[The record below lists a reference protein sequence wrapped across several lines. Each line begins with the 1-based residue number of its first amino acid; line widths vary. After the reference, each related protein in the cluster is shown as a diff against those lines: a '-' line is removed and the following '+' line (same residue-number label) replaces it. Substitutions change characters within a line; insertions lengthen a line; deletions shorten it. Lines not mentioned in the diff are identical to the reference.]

1 MFDLKQFFR
10 KRQEG
15 KLREA
20 ERARETIRTAFTQRY
35 LNFKA
40 LLSLNDQ
47 VLETVNEMEQALED
61 DRGFGMPF
69 IRAHCTSL
77 SVNLF
82 KIIKNLNEIADRRYE
97 ALYSVFD
104 GIWAKI
110 DQEVKK
116 KRTSPQGDW
125 VLPLE
130 SLTRDMAGQA
140 GNKMANLGE
149 VKNLAGLPVP
159 EGFVITASAYAY
171 FMEATYIQDEINRR
185 MQFLDSTDIAKLHE
199 TSAEI
204 QKLIV
209 KALLPVDLEDAILA
223 AHHDLVRK
231 TKSGLHVSMRSSAL
245 GEDARG
251 ASFAGQYRSILN
263 VSPEYLILSYKEILA
278 SKYSVPAIA
287 YRLNKG
293 FMDEDIIMCVGCMA
307 MIEAEAAGVMY
318 SNDPADIR
326 IQEIVINAALG
337 LGKAVVDGSLI
348 PDLFLLDKKNPE
360 HLIKKEIQKKTK
372 KIVCHPEEGVC
383 LEVMVDTD
391 SMKPAITDEQAR
403 QLAQMALALENHFG
417 CPQDIEWAIGTD
429 GFIRILQSRPLLV
442 LGTEMPEL
450 IPGKSDDDSASQ
462 AFEVLLDGGIT
473 ASPGVACGPAY
484 LVETTLDML
493 QFAPGSV
500 LVAKNPLPQWAALL
514 NNAVAVV
521 TEQGALTGHL
531 AAVAREFK
539 LPALMGVQGAF
550 QKIHSG
556 DLITVDANHH
566 HIYAGKADALLARV
580 ASKTSRMKGSPVYQ
594 ILENILKLVA
604 PLNLTDPESS
614 QFSPAYCQTLHDI
627 IRYAHEMSMRELF
640 DKDKIVDFSE
650 KMAKKLVSS
659 LPMEWWIIN
668 LEDGVREDANKPVLK
683 PEDIHSIPLLALWE
697 GLAAIPWKGP
707 PPVDAR
713 GFMSILAE
721 STMDTSLGYGPDSG
735 LAARNYAV
743 VSKNFCHLSTRLG
756 FHFSTVESYLG
767 DVTAENYVWF
777 TFKGGAADR
786 QRKEQRG
793 RLIRLVLEHFHFW
806 VQTKGDSLSAR
817 LERQEKELLKE
828 RLKVLGYLI
837 LHTRQLDMILAD
849 HSRVNWYLEEML
861 REISSFT
868 KIPA

>member
-15 KLREA
+15 KLRDA
-20 ERARETIRTAFTQRY
+20 EKARDQIRRAFTQRY

-47 VLETVNEMEQALED
+47 VLETINEMEQALED

-82 KIIKNLNEIADRRYE
+82 KIIKNLNEITERRFE
-97 ALYSVFD
+97 ALFSVFD

-110 DQEVKK
+110 DKEVKK
-116 KRTSPQGDW
+116 KRTTPQGDW

-130 SLTRDMAGQA
+130 SLTRDTAGQA

-159 EGFVITASAYAY
+159 EGFVITASAFAY
-171 FMEATYIQDEINRR
+171 FLENTRLQDEINRR
-185 MQFLDSTDIAKLHE
+185 IQFLDSSNIAQLHE

-209 KALLPVDLEDAILA
+209 KALLPVDLEDAILS
-223 AHHDLVRK
+223 AHHDLMKK
-231 TKSGLHVSMRSSAL
+231 TKAGTHVSMRSSAL
-245 GEDARG
+245 GEDAQD

-293 FMDEDIIMCVGCMA
+293 FLDEDIIMCVGCMA

-326 IQEIVINAALG
+326 VQEIVINAALG

-360 HLIKKEIQKKTK
+360 RLIKKEIQKKTK

-383 LEVMVDTD
+383 LEIMVDTD
-391 SMKPAITDEQAR
+391 SMKPAISDEQAR
-403 QLAQMALALENHFG
+403 QLAQMALHLEAHFG

-429 GFIRILQSRPLLV
+429 GLIRILQSRPLLV
-442 LGTEMPEL
+442 LGSEIAEPTP
-450 IPGKSDDDSASQ
+450 ITPHDQTGKKLAVIL
-462 AFEVLLDGGIT
+462 EGGIT
-473 ASPGVACGPAY
+473 ASPGVAFGPAY

-514 NNAVAVV
+514 NNTVAVV

-539 LPALMGVQGAF
+539 IPALMGVQGAF

-556 DLITVDANHH
+556 DLITIDANHRT
-566 HIYAGKADALLARV
+566 IYAGRADDLLARV
-580 ASKTSRMKGSPVYQ
+580 ATKSSLMKGSPVYQ
-594 ILENILKLVA
+594 ALENILKHVA
-604 PLNLTDPESS
+604 PLNLTDPEAS
-614 QFSPAYCQTLHDI
+614 QFSPQECRTLHDI
-627 IRYAHEMSMRELF
+627 IRFAHEMSMRELF
-640 DKDKIVDFSE
+640 DKDKVTELPD

-659 LPMEWWIIN
+659 VPMEWWIMN
-668 LEDGVREDANKPVLK
+668 LEDGVREEQAKPVLSL
-683 PEDIHSIPLLALWE
+683 EDILSIPLLALWE
-697 GLAAIPWKGP
+697 GLAAVPWKGP
-707 PPVDAR
+707 PPVDTK
-713 GFMSILAE
+713 GFLSILAE

-735 LAARNYAV
+735 LAARNYAI

-767 DVTAENYVWF
+767 DLPAENYVWF

-806 VQTKGDSLSAR
+806 VQTKGDWLSAR
-817 LERQEKELLKE
+817 LERQDKELLKE

-837 LHTRQLDMILAD
+837 LHTRQLDMILGDQA
-849 HSRVNWYLEEML
+849 RVNWYVEEML
-861 REISSFT
+861 KDISSFV
-868 KIPA
+868 KIPE